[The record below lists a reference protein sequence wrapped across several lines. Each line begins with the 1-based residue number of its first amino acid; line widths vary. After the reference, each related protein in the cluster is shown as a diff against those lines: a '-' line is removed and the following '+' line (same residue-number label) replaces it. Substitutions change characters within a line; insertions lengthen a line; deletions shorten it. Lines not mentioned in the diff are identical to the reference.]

1 MEVGL
6 IVLLAVVGAL
16 PHPKAGSAGA
26 GYWSQKIRLP
36 TWEPTTCQSK
46 KSISFQKK
54 KKKIKKRKK
63 SEADTKHARTLAT
76 QVDSCNAVQL
86 FRLLQP

>member
-36 TWEPTTCQSK
+36 TWEPTYNMSK
-46 KSISFQKK
+46 
-54 KKKIKKRKK
+54 
-63 SEADTKHARTLAT
+63 
-76 QVDSCNAVQL
+76 
-86 FRLLQP
+86 

>member
-1 MEVGL
+1 MVRFSSLGFEPFFLENTQGKASISDNLTSNWNLKYPMEVGL

-36 TWEPTTCQSK
+36 TWEPTYNMSM
-46 KSISFQKK
+46 
-54 KKKIKKRKK
+54 
-63 SEADTKHARTLAT
+63 
-76 QVDSCNAVQL
+76 
-86 FRLLQP
+86 